1 METNTKP
8 LTEED
13 CNDSLRIKSEEDLL
27 RADPWSGEKKYDF
40 VDEWA
45 VADFKDETLQFKL
58 AIDFAIGEM
67 YRLKIQRR
75 TFGYFSSINDILNLK
90 LNEYIETI
98 RHLHRKVYNT
108 IYKNYTDEIV
118 RIFINNVQKPLDQLK
133 RIGFCIKNQDMS
145 ALPEA
150 EAAYAEPS
158 LAIAFHT
165 ICLPDEWIDNMPD
178 GPMKYRVVETIMSN
192 LTRTAE
198 AIRTIYESMLALN
211 ACRREH
217 SEEAIIYSYLK
228 SLFDETRKE
237 DILAKFSEQQD
248 RYRKDRQQ
256 QLNSQ
261 YLTRLLDETEQEY
274 SQHPLCRM
282 WHEWGCAASIEDFAH
297 ACVKEQL
304 PKDDFDLLFEYQVKC
319 EMIKGMIA
327 DVRNSEQ
334 GRDPLFAAWVDPIKL
349 ERYLQAWIEVK
360 VTTQQKWYVVW
371 CLMKYTFGIIRPE
384 AKKQDFAERMGF
396 MFPYAPNKCVVE
408 SFRKQETTMNHNCHF
423 SKWLKTDPDYDM
435 AKDLYGKLE
444 NKERYKREETDL

>member
-1 METNTKP
+1 
-8 LTEED
+8 
-13 CNDSLRIKSEEDLL
+13 
-27 RADPWSGEKKYDF
+27 
-40 VDEWA
+40 
-45 VADFKDETLQFKL
+45 
-58 AIDFAIGEM
+58 
-67 YRLKIQRR
+67 
-75 TFGYFSSINDILNLK
+75 
-90 LNEYIETI
+90 
-98 RHLHRKVYNT
+98 
-108 IYKNYTDEIV
+108 
-118 RIFINNVQKPLDQLK
+118 
-133 RIGFCIKNQDMS
+133 
-145 ALPEA
+145 
-150 EAAYAEPS
+150 
-158 LAIAFHT
+158 
-165 ICLPDEWIDNMPD
+165 
-178 GPMKYRVVETIMSN
+178 MKYRVVETIMSN

-304 PKDDFDLLFEYQVKC
+304 PKNDFDLLFEYQAKC

-327 DVRNSEQ
+327 DVRSSEQ
-334 GRDPLFAAWVDPIKL
+334 GRDPLFAAWVDPFKL
-349 ERYLQAWIEVK
+349 KEHLRFWIEANVK
-360 VTTQQKWYVVW
+360 TQQKWYVVW

-408 SFRKQETTMNHNCHF
+408 SFRKQETPMNHKCHF

-435 AKDLYGKLE
+435 AKGLYGKLE
-444 NKERYKREETDL
+444 NKERYEREETDR